1 MDEPHPTLVSV
12 KIRQIAVA
20 WLPAVLW
27 MAFIFYLSAQSRPL
41 RTPPTGLSYIAH
53 FGEYAVLAFL
63 LFWAQLS
70 RGSWKGRLTLSLAIS
85 FILATLYGASDEF
98 HQSFVPGRDASPLD
112 VAADATGAAFA
123 LILIGRWG
131 HDFLWRQVRYRR
143 TVLPAGPRRG
153 RP

>member
-1 MDEPHPTLVSV
+1 MVSM

-41 RTPPTGLSYIAH
+41 GKTPSTAFSYAAH

-70 RGSWKGRLTLSLAIS
+70 RGSWKGRVTLSLAIS

-112 VAADATGAAFA
+112 FAVDAAGAAFA

-131 HDFLWRQVRYRR
+131 QAFLWRQVRYRR

>member
-1 MDEPHPTLVSV
+1 MVSM

-27 MAFIFYLSAQSRPL
+27 ASFIFYLSAQSRPL
-41 RTPPTGLSYIAH
+41 GRTAPAGLSYVAH

-70 RGSWKGRLTLSLAIS
+70 RGSWNGRLTLSLAIS
-85 FILATLYGASDEF
+85 FVLATLYGASDEF
-98 HQSFVPGRDASPLD
+98 HQSFVPYRDASLLD
-112 VAADATGAAFA
+112 FATDAAGAAFA
-123 LILIGRWG
+123 VIIIGRLG
-131 HDFLWRQVRYRR
+131 RAFLWRQVRYRR
-143 TVLPAGPRRG
+143 TILPAGPRRG

>member
-1 MDEPHPTLVSV
+1 MVSM

-41 RTPPTGLSYIAH
+41 GKTPSTALSYSAH

-70 RGSWKGRLTLSLAIS
+70 RGRWKGRVTLSLAIS
-85 FILATLYGASDEF
+85 FVLAALYGASDEF

-112 VAADATGAAFA
+112 VAADAAGAAFA

>member
-1 MDEPHPTLVSV
+1 MLSM

-41 RTPPTGLSYIAH
+41 RTPPTGLSYVAH
-53 FGEYAVLAFL
+53 FCEYAVLAFL

-70 RGSWKGRLTLSLAIS
+70 RGSWKGRLALSLAIS

-98 HQSFVPGRDASPLD
+98 HQSFVAGRDASVLD
-112 VAADATGAAFA
+112 FAADAAGAAFA
-123 LILIGRWG
+123 LIIIGRWG